1 MINFNKYKNQ
11 SSFVGKSQS
20 STFSYEQLINY
31 YPRHHIFDELLTSL
45 PNVSHI
51 NFFIDLKNIMQ
62 TTYLEFAI
70 RYLLNDSN
78 DRGFLSPL
86 IFESFMA
93 FIGFHKDYVL
103 TRNKTANFYV
113 FFETGES
120 GYHKRI
126 FKDYKSNR
134 NIDKA
139 FGLTQ
144 AELNLKREILQKNL
158 ILIRKVGNR
167 LPNVT
172 VIHLEN
178 LEADFIPY
186 YLISRKLVRHGE
198 DVLNLTYSTD
208 HDLYQNTLC
217 SENSYIF
224 YRRKQNLS
232 VFTKN
237 LIIKKYVKKKNFE
250 STVPPEFYPIFIAC
264 TGDTGDGIPTPFKG
278 AGPVTI
284 NKHVEDFIELCGGV
298 DTIYEKATD
307 LNCEHLLAL
316 NNVDF
321 ENINLNNTLQK
332 FIDNE
337 EKILRNLRLMSFEVL
352 STIIDKY
359 GNNTLMEKRKYIR
372 EIITQNNNYTK
383 PDILLKSLKNIKIF
397 LNESHYNKVF
407 LSSESSMED
416 KLNSI

>member
-1 MINFNKYKNQ
+1 MNKFDIYKNQ
-11 SSFVGKSQS
+11 SGFIRERNNS
-20 STFSYEQLINY
+20 FSYEQLINY
-31 YPRHHIFDELLTSL
+31 YPRHHLLDDLLTSL
-45 PNVSHI
+45 PKVKHI

-70 RYLLNDSN
+70 RYLINDTN
-78 DRGFLSPL
+78 DRGYISPL

-93 FIGFHKDYVL
+93 FIGFHKEYVL
-103 TRNKTANFYV
+103 TRDKTANFYV
-113 FFETGES
+113 FFETGDS

-134 NIDKA
+134 SIDKA

-144 AELNLKREILQKNL
+144 QELNLNREILQKNF
-158 ILIRKVGNR
+158 ILINKIGNK
-167 LPNVT
+167 LPNVN

-186 YLISRKLVRHGE
+186 YLISRKLVKHGD

-232 VFTKN
+232 IFGKN
-237 LIIKKYVKKKNFE
+237 QIIKKYIKKKNFE
-250 STVPPEFYPIFIAC
+250 SSVPPELYPIFIAC

-284 NKHVEDFIELCGGV
+284 NKHVEDFIEICGGV
-298 DTIYEKATD
+298 DKIYEKSID

-316 NNVDF
+316 NNMDF
-321 ENINLNNTLQK
+321 ENINLNTTLQK

-337 EKILRNLRLMSFEVL
+337 DKILRNIRLMSFEVL
-352 STIIDKY
+352 SSVLDKY
-359 GNNTLMEKRKYIR
+359 GDSTLMEKRKYIR
-372 EIITQNNNYTK
+372 ENVSSDTSIKSN
-383 PDILLKSLKNIKIF
+383 ILLESLHKIKIF
-397 LNESHYNKVF
+397 IDEKHFNKVF
-407 LSSESSMED
+407 LSSSSTIEE
-416 KLNSI
+416 KLNII